1 MTISNLPSSPCTRPA
16 PARQPR
22 SAVVAIAAL
31 ALLVLPVVSG
41 CTKESSSQPAAADPT
56 DTVVARVNGVEI
68 RQSDLA
74 FAEED
79 FSNELRGA
87 PPDVKRE
94 QLIAYLTDVILV
106 SQAAEKKSMGDSAE
120 FKRRQAFLRNKLLMG
135 ALLQQRSKEAAT
147 EEEMRKV
154 YDEAMKQ
161 ASSEEEVRAR
171 HILVETEDEAKA
183 IVEQLKGGA
192 DFATVAKEKS
202 KDPGSAQNGGDLD
215 FMGKSELVP
224 EFAEVAF
231 KMYPGQTSN
240 PVKTQ
245 FGWHIIKLEEKR
257 NRQPPAFEQRQA
269 RDSSD
274 PGSRSPGRR
283 PCTGRRPRTG
293 QEVGPR
299 VPRRLSQ
306 SAVSLKNVAP
316 ADGRGLPGHC
326 AMRSCAMRS
335 STFSAHRSQPW
346 PSPSPRSRRSPFPTC
361 PPSTACGS
369 PPLPLASATRTV
381 PTCCW
386 CSSSP
391 TPRLLASLPNR
402 SAPQRQSTG
411 VGRI

>member
-1 MTISNLPSSPCTRPA
+1 MTIRNLLSSPRTGAPSARRP
-16 PARQPR
+16 RTT
-22 SAVVAIAAL
+22 VAALAAL
-31 ALLVLPVVSG
+31 ALLVLPAVSG

-106 SQAAEKKSMGDSAE
+106 SQAAEKKNLGDTAE
-120 FKRRQAFLRNKLLMG
+120 FKRRQTFLRNKLLMG
-135 ALLQQRSKEAAT
+135 ALLQQRSKEVAT

-192 DFATVAKEKS
+192 DFAALAKEKS

-257 NRQPPAFEQRQA
+257 NRQPPAFEQLKDRIEAFVMRKAQTELVSQLRETA
-269 RDSSD
+269 KVERLDKPATPATPA
-274 PGSRSPGRR
+274 PGAAPPAAPG
-283 PCTGRRPRTG
+283 
-293 QEVGPR
+293 
-299 VPRRLSQ
+299 
-306 SAVSLKNVAP
+306 AP
-316 ADGRGLPGHC
+316 APGKK
-326 AMRSCAMRS
+326 
-335 STFSAHRSQPW
+335 
-346 PSPSPRSRRSPFPTC
+346 
-361 PPSTACGS
+361 
-369 PPLPLASATRTV
+369 
-381 PTCCW
+381 
-386 CSSSP
+386 
-391 TPRLLASLPNR
+391 
-402 SAPQRQSTG
+402 
-411 VGRI
+411 

>member
-1 MTISNLPSSPCTRPA
+1 MTASKLLPTPRTRLA
-16 PARQPR
+16 PTRQLRPTV
-22 SAVVAIAAL
+22 AAIAVL

-41 CTKESSSQPAAADPT
+41 CTKESSSQPAGADPS
-56 DTVVARVNGVEI
+56 DTVIARVNGVDI

-106 SQAAEKKSMGDSAE
+106 SQAAEKQKLADGAE

-147 EEEMRKV
+147 DEEMRKV
-154 YDEAMKQ
+154 YDDAIKN

-183 IVEQLKGGA
+183 VVEQLKGGA
-192 DFATVAKEKS
+192 DFAVVAKEKS
-202 KDPGSAQNGGDLD
+202 KDPGSAANGGDLD

-224 EFAEVAF
+224 EFADVAF

-257 NRQPPAFEQRQA
+257 NRQPPTFEQLKERIEAFVMRKAQTELVTQLRETA
-269 RDSSD
+269 KI
-274 PGSRSPGRR
+274 
-283 PCTGRRPRTG
+283 
-293 QEVGPR
+293 E
-299 VPRRLSQ
+299 RLDKP
-306 SAVSLKNVAP
+306 ATPATPPAP
-316 ADGRGLPGHC
+316 AKK
-326 AMRSCAMRS
+326 
-335 STFSAHRSQPW
+335 
-346 PSPSPRSRRSPFPTC
+346 
-361 PPSTACGS
+361 
-369 PPLPLASATRTV
+369 
-381 PTCCW
+381 
-386 CSSSP
+386 
-391 TPRLLASLPNR
+391 
-402 SAPQRQSTG
+402 
-411 VGRI
+411 

>member
-1 MTISNLPSSPCTRPA
+1 M
-16 PARQPR
+16 
-22 SAVVAIAAL
+22 
-31 ALLVLPVVSG
+31 
-41 CTKESSSQPAAADPT
+41 
-56 DTVVARVNGVEI
+56 NGVEI

-106 SQAAEKKSMGDSAE
+106 SQAAEKKNLGDAAE
-120 FKRRQAFLRNKLLMG
+120 FKRRQTFLRNKLLMG
-135 ALLQQRSKEAAT
+135 ALLQQRSKEVAT

-192 DFATVAKEKS
+192 DFAALAKEKS

-245 FGWHIIKLEEKR
+245 FGWHIIMLEEKR
-257 NRQPPAFEQRQA
+257 NRQPPAFEQLKDRIEAFVMRKAQTELVTQLRETA
-269 RDSSD
+269 KVERLDKPATPATPA
-274 PGSRSPGRR
+274 PGAAPPAAPG
-283 PCTGRRPRTG
+283 
-293 QEVGPR
+293 
-299 VPRRLSQ
+299 
-306 SAVSLKNVAP
+306 AP
-316 ADGRGLPGHC
+316 APGKK
-326 AMRSCAMRS
+326 
-335 STFSAHRSQPW
+335 
-346 PSPSPRSRRSPFPTC
+346 
-361 PPSTACGS
+361 
-369 PPLPLASATRTV
+369 
-381 PTCCW
+381 
-386 CSSSP
+386 
-391 TPRLLASLPNR
+391 
-402 SAPQRQSTG
+402 
-411 VGRI
+411 

>member
-1 MTISNLPSSPCTRPA
+1 MTASNLLPSPRPRTA
-16 PARQPR
+16 PRRQPR
-22 SAVVAIAAL
+22 TTVAAIAAL
-31 ALLVLPVVSG
+31 ALLVLPAVSG
-41 CTKESSSQPAAADPT
+41 CSKESSSQPAAANPS
-56 DTVVARVNGVEI
+56 DTVIARVNGVEI

-87 PPDVKRE
+87 PADVKRE

-106 SQAAEKKSMGDSAE
+106 SQAAEKKNLADTAE

-154 YDEAMKQ
+154 YDDAIKQ

-192 DFATVAKEKS
+192 DFAALAKEKS

-224 EFAEVAF
+224 EFADVAF
-231 KMYPGQTSN
+231 KMFPGQTSN

-257 NRQPPAFEQRQA
+257 TRQPPSFEQLKDRIEAFVA
-269 RDSSD
+269 RKAQTELVTQL
-274 PGSRSPGRR
+274 RE
-283 PCTGRRPRTG
+283 TAKI
-293 QEVGPR
+293 E
-299 VPRRLSQ
+299 RLDKP
-306 SAVSLKNVAP
+306 AAPPTPAAPPAP
-316 ADGRGLPGHC
+316 AMP
-326 AMRSCAMRS
+326 
-335 STFSAHRSQPW
+335 
-346 PSPSPRSRRSPFPTC
+346 
-361 PPSTACGS
+361 
-369 PPLPLASATRTV
+369 
-381 PTCCW
+381 
-386 CSSSP
+386 
-391 TPRLLASLPNR
+391 
-402 SAPQRQSTG
+402 APAEQKK
-411 VGRI
+411 

>member
-1 MTISNLPSSPCTRPA
+1 MTASNLHPSPRTRTA
-16 PARQPR
+16 PSRQPR
-22 SAVVAIAAL
+22 TTMAAL
-31 ALLVLPVVSG
+31 AALSLLVLPAVTG
-41 CTKESSSQPAAADPT
+41 CSKESSSQAAAADPN
-56 DTVVARVNGVEI
+56 DTVIARVNGAEI

-94 QLIAYLTDVILV
+94 QLVTYLTDVIIV
-106 SQAAEKKSMGDSAE
+106 SQAAEKKNLGDSAE

-154 YDEAMKQ
+154 YDDAIKQ

-192 DFATVAKEKS
+192 DFATIAKEKS

-224 EFAEVAF
+224 EFADVAF
-231 KMYPGQTSN
+231 KMFPGQTSN

-257 NRQPPAFEQRQA
+257 TRQPPPYDQLKDRIEAFVMRKAQTELVTQLRQTA
-269 RDSSD
+269 KVERLDK
-274 PGSRSPGRR
+274 PASPGA
-283 PCTGRRPRTG
+283 PDTPA
-293 QEVGPR
+293 P
-299 VPRRLSQ
+299 PAMS
-306 SAVSLKNVAP
+306 AP
-316 ADGRGLPGHC
+316 AEKK
-326 AMRSCAMRS
+326 
-335 STFSAHRSQPW
+335 
-346 PSPSPRSRRSPFPTC
+346 
-361 PPSTACGS
+361 
-369 PPLPLASATRTV
+369 
-381 PTCCW
+381 
-386 CSSSP
+386 
-391 TPRLLASLPNR
+391 
-402 SAPQRQSTG
+402 
-411 VGRI
+411 